1 MTNRDVAAIFD
12 EIADLLEFQNAN
24 PFRVRAYRNAAR
36 RITDLP
42 EPLAKIAADPTREF
56 TDLEGIGKDLAQKI
70 GELLDTGS
78 VAMLDELR
86 AAIPGGVLA
95 MVRIPG
101 MGPKKAAALHKELG
115 ITSLD
120 MLRAACEAD
129 QVQALKGF
137 GKKTQEKILAGIDA
151 AATAHV
157 RMYWAHADEIV
168 QELLAHMRQVKSIRQ
183 MEIAGSYRRGRE
195 TIGDLDLLVDA
206 DDPNDAM
213 NQLGRF
219 EEMATVLG
227 RGDTK
232 MSIRLGRGLQID
244 LRVVPSKSFG
254 AALQYFTGSKDHNVI
269 LRGMAKD
276 RGLLINEYG
285 VFRPPT
291 VVRESSVVRR
301 SPDPA
306 RVVRGSSDPARSGK
320 RPSAP
325 GSAGGSPSED
335 QSYTNP
341 DSPHYIAGRTED
353 EVFSAIDLPWFPP
366 EIREA
371 RQEFVWAAAGKLPEL
386 IEVTDLVGDLHMH
399 TTASDGKASLR
410 EMAVAAIQRGL
421 KYIAITDHSPR
432 VSMANGLNPERL
444 RQQWKEIDRLNR
456 EFDDFTILKGIECD
470 ILEKGGMDLPD
481 DVLAEADWVIAS
493 VHYGQQQPREQ
504 ITERILGAIEN
515 PHVAI
520 IAHPTGR
527 LINRREPYAVDLEA
541 VFTAAAKH
549 GTMLEINAN
558 PARLDL
564 DDVASAAAKSHGI
577 PLVISSDAHSTTGLD
592 VLRYGTLQARRAG
605 LTAADVANTRP
616 WAKFKRMLR
625 RM

>member
-1 MTNRDVAAIFD
+1 MNNRDVAAIFD
-12 EIADLLEFQNAN
+12 EIADLLEFQDAN

-36 RITDLP
+36 RINDLP
-42 EPLAKIAADPTREF
+42 EPLAKIAADPNRQL

-70 GELLDTGS
+70 AELLETGS
-78 VAMLDELR
+78 IAMLDELR

-101 MGPKKAAALHKELG
+101 MGPKKAAALHKDLG

-120 MLRAACEAD
+120 MLRRACEAD
-129 QVQALKGF
+129 QVQSLKGF

-151 AATAHV
+151 AASAQV

-168 QELLAHMRQVKSIRQ
+168 QDLLAHMRQVKSIRQ
-183 MEIAGSYRRGRE
+183 IEVAGSYRRGRE
-195 TIGDLDLLVDA
+195 TIGDLDLLIDA
-206 DDPNDAM
+206 DDPNDVM
-213 NQLGRF
+213 NQLARF
-219 EEMATVLG
+219 EELATVIG

-276 RGLLINEYG
+276 RGLLLNEYG
-285 VFRPPT
+285 VFRMT
-291 VVRESSVVRR
+291 EGGGRRVKGEGSELES
-301 SPDPA
+301 
-306 RVVRGSSDPARSGK
+306 GSQL
-320 RPSAP
+320 SAL
-325 GSAGGSPSED
+325 SS
-335 QSYTNP
+335 QP
-341 DSPHYIAGRTED
+341 DSPNYIAGRTEE
-353 EVFSAIDLPWFPP
+353 EVYAAMDLPWFPP

-371 RQEFVWAAAGKLPEL
+371 REEFAWAAAGKLPEL
-386 IEVTDLVGDLHMH
+386 IEVTDLVGDMHMH

-410 EMAVAAIQRGL
+410 DMAVAAIQRGL

-444 RQQWKEIDRLNR
+444 RRQWDEIDRLNR
-456 EFDDFTILKGIECD
+456 EFDGFTILKGIECD

-481 DVLAEADWVIAS
+481 DVLAQADWVIAS

-515 PHVAI
+515 RHVSI

-527 LINRREPYAVDLEA
+527 LINRREPYAVDLDA
-541 VFTAAAKH
+541 VFKAAARH

-564 DDVASAAAKSHGI
+564 DDIAAAAAKRHGI
-577 PLVISSDAHSTTGLD
+577 PIVISSDAHSITGLD
-592 VLRYGTLQARRAG
+592 VLRYGILQARRAG
-605 LTAADVANTRP
+605 FTAADVANTRP
-616 WAKFKRMLR
+616 WRKFKTMMR
-625 RM
+625 RA